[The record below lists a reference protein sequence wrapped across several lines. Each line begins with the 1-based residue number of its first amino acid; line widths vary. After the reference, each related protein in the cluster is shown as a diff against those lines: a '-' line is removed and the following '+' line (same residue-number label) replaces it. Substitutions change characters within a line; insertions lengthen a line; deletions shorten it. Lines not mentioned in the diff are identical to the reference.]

1 MQLHNA
7 ENYAEDGEMK
17 NTSVS
22 NSAEIPAE
30 MPQTT
35 EIDIPVPTEHNACTE
50 SQIDVIKNPKSLKKG
65 PDEEKIKT
73 CSVKTENYNDKLD
86 NEKVSNQLGTFAK
99 RQKTGPGMLIPE
111 FDTSKMNFDPKCP
124 DCQLKYKDPTPED
137 LVMYLHA
144 LKYKVPLIL
153 TYLWL

>member
-7 ENYAEDGEMK
+7 ENYAEDAEMK
-17 NTSVS
+17 STSVS

-30 MPQTT
+30 KSQTT
-35 EIDIPVPTEHNACTE
+35 KIDMPAERNTTTETR
-50 SQIDVIKNPKSLKKG
+50 IDVIKNPKSLDKE
-65 PDEEKIKT
+65 PDEENIKT

-86 NEKVSNQLGTFAK
+86 NEKVGDQLNTMAK

-111 FDTSKMNFDPKCP
+111 FDTSRINFDPKCP

-144 LKYKVPLIL
+144 LKYKVTVI
-153 TYLWL
+153 

>member
-7 ENYAEDGEMK
+7 ENYAEDVEMK
-17 NTSVS
+17 STSSS

-35 EIDIPVPTEHNACTE
+35 EIDIPMPTEHSICTE
-50 SQIDVIKNPKSLKKG
+50 NQIDVIKNPKSLDKG
-65 PDEEKIKT
+65 PDVENIKT

-86 NEKVSNQLGTFAK
+86 NEKVGDQLNTMAK

-111 FDTSKMNFDPKCP
+111 FDTSRINFDPKCP

-144 LKYKVPLIL
+144 LKYKVTVI
-153 TYLWL
+153 